1 MTPADKII
9 LTVMRGEGFY
19 DVWTF
24 SKDGGAAVAIRDVVT
39 DEILFDGLLI
49 GSMTLSS
56 PFVYIQTER
65 IDYIMPYLQDLV
77 QHENERRIEWV
88 ESPLHIRFG
97 NED

>member
-9 LTVMRGEGFY
+9 LTIIRGEDRVFEGEGFY

-39 DEILFDGLLI
+39 DEVLFDELPI
-49 GSMTLSS
+49 GSMTLSA

-65 IDYIMPYLQDLV
+65 V
-77 QHENERRIEWV
+77 
-88 ESPLHIRFG
+88 
-97 NED
+97 